1 MGFEEK
7 VKSRNLKAVNVFIA
21 SFIAGLNEFGVLN
34 QAIVDF
40 SAERAGKYLVS
51 YMKVV
56 DESVKGNCSAEE
68 RVEKVLN
75 RLNEELE
82 IGKLNVER
90 EEGIVKV
97 QILSS
102 SCRFCP
108 KGIGEAE
115 LEGTLCPFPKLFES
129 FVDNLCDLKI
139 QLVYQGLE
147 RCPLVKE
154 GDFCSIVYSVSER

>member
-7 VKSRNLKAVNVFIA
+7 VKSRNLRAENVFIA

-40 SAERAGKYLVS
+40 SAERAGKYLVN
-51 YMKVV
+51 YLKAV
-56 DESVKGNCSAEE
+56 DSGVEGDCSVEE

-75 RLNEELE
+75 RLNEELG
-82 IGKLNVER
+82 IGKLSVE
-90 EEGIVKV
+90 GSDGKVKV
-97 QILSS
+97 KILSS

-129 FVDNLCDLKI
+129 FINSLCDLDFK
-139 QLVYQGLE
+139 LEYQGLE

-154 GDFCSIVYSVSER
+154 GDFCIINYTVSL

>member
-7 VKSRNLKAVNVFIA
+7 VKDRELNAENVFIA

-40 SAERAGKYLVS
+40 SAERAGRYLVD
-51 YMKVV
+51 YMKAVGCNPGG
-56 DESVKGNCSAEE
+56 D
-68 RVEKVLN
+68 VEKVLN
-75 RLNEELE
+75 KLNEELR
-82 IGKLNVER
+82 IGR
-90 EEGIVKV
+90 VKV
-97 QILSS
+97 EKENGKVKIKIFSS

-115 LEGTLCPFPKLFES
+115 LEGTLCPFPKLIES
-129 FVDNLCDLKI
+129 FMNGLCELNFK
-139 QLVYQGLE
+139 LEYQGLE

-154 GDFCSIVYSVSER
+154 GDFCIISYEVSS